1 MTNGAAGTPVTG
13 VDGMVITVKF
23 KDGEKKIIVTPG
35 TPIVRYELGDKG
47 ELKPGANINI
57 TRAVKKSDGTFEAAR
72 VNVGRD
78 GVVP

>member
-1 MTNGAAGTPVTG
+1 MIRAYMIGS
-13 VDGMVITVKF
+13 
-23 KDGEKKIIVTPG
+23 KD
-35 TPIVRYELGDKG
+35 

-57 TRAVKKSDGTFEAAR
+57 TAAKKNSDGTFEAAR

>member
-1 MTNGAAGTPVTG
+1 MIGS
-13 VDGMVITVKF
+13 K
-23 KDGEKKIIVTPG
+23 E
-35 TPIVRYELGDKG
+35 

-57 TRAVKKSDGTFEAAR
+57 TAAKKNPDGTFEAAR